1 MYIFKIRNDY
11 KILNDFI
18 LRIEYY
24 FILYILYYKIYEL
37 EYKIKNAI
45 CKKKRK
51 KSFFFL
57 NIEKIII

>member
-24 FILYILYYKIYEL
+24 FILYKIYEL

>member
-18 LRIEYY
+18 LCIEYY
-24 FILYILYYKIYEL
+24 FILYKIYEL

>member
-1 MYIFKIRNDY
+1 MYIFKICNDY

-24 FILYILYYKIYEL
+24 FILYKIYEL
-37 EYKIKNAI
+37 EYKIKNSI

>member
-18 LRIEYY
+18 LRIKYY
-24 FILYILYYKIYEL
+24 FILYKIYEL

>member
-1 MYIFKIRNDY
+1 MYIFKIHNDY

-24 FILYILYYKIYEL
+24 FILYKIYEL

-51 KSFFFL
+51 KYFFFL